1 MAAREAREQLLRGHF
16 FTSMNARALGA
27 LQGGRLPIAAQ
38 FPDGSIIL
46 KEIRPRTDAPA
57 TMYAV
62 VYKDAGNTLAGGGW
76 LWAEFSPDGSVG
88 YSVSNRG
95 TACTSCHQREQG
107 RVNDLVRPF
116 ERQR

>member
-1 MAAREAREQLLRGHF
+1 MTFTPARHEYRLLSCLSVLLLVMACDENNRTPVGPSPAD
-16 FTSMNARALGA
+16 SM
-27 LQGGRLPIAAQ
+27 
-38 FPDGSIIL
+38 
-46 KEIRPRTDAPA
+46 
-57 TMYAV
+57 
-62 VYKDAGNTLAGGGW
+62 YKDASNTLASDGW

-107 RVNDLVRPF
+107 PQNDLVRTF